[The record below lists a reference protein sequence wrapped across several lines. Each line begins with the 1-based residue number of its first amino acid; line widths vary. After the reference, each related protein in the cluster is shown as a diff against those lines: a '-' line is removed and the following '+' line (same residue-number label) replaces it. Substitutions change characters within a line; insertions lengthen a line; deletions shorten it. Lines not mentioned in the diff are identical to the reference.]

1 MTTPS
6 NGNYVDGFVL
16 PVPKNQIDAYR
27 ELATKAAGIWREHG
41 ALHYQEC
48 VLDDPSGEHCRT
60 FADMAGAGDDETVI
74 FAWAVFADRAAR
86 DEANS
91 KIMSDPRMNEM
102 CGQTAA
108 LFDCKRMA
116 YAGFKSLVSL

>member
-1 MTTPS
+1 MTPPD

-60 FADMAGAGDDETVI
+60 FADMAGASDDETVV

-86 DEANS
+86 DEANA
-91 KIMSDPRMNEM
+91 KIMNDPRMGEM

-108 LFDCKRMA
+108 IFDSKRMA
-116 YAGFKSLVSL
+116 YAGFRSLVSL

>member
-1 MTTPS
+1 MTPPS

-16 PVPKNQIDAYR
+16 PVPKNRIDAYR
-27 ELATKAAGIWREHG
+27 ELATKAAVIWREHG

-60 FADMAGAGDDETVI
+60 FNDMAGTGDDETVI

-91 KIMSDPRMNEM
+91 KIMNDPRMGEM

-108 LFDCKRMA
+108 IFDGKRMA

>member
-1 MTTPS
+1 MTPPD
-6 NGNYVDGFVL
+6 NGHYVDGFVL

-60 FADMAGAGDDETVI
+60 FADMAGASDDETVV

-86 DEANS
+86 DEANA
-91 KIMSDPRMNEM
+91 KIMNDPRMGEM

-108 LFDCKRMA
+108 IFDSKRMA
-116 YAGFKSLVSL
+116 YAGFRSLVSL